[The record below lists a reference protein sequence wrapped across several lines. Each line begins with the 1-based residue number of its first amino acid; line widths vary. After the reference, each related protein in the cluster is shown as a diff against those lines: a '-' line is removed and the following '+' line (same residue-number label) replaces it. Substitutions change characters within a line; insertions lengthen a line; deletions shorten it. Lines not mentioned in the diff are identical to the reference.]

1 MRNLLVGNG
10 INIQYDNVSYTNQ
23 NIVLRILTA
32 LDESDYPYDFI
43 VNEPLLLKYYL
54 GRLFLFAREM
64 LDGVIDDSIT
74 CTAERKALGDFKERY
89 KTRKK
94 SLRIT
99 DIGFEDYYL
108 VHDLVCHKFKI
119 INPEQYTIRE
129 SMRMSY
135 LFSIY
140 NHGKLNLLH
149 EKYSDSFKTF
159 LSNFDNIFS
168 TNYDNNIEAG
178 VGKHVYHIHG
188 QFDRLSEVYNPS
200 SFRNQLHDN
209 PLEGIPNDPTYDYLH
224 STALSTYC
232 GDYKQYQIKQASLAN
247 EAVNKMTNA
256 YLSNELVSKD
266 VDSWEN
272 ENNKLIVNFADAIK
286 IKVTNPNLRFQEDY
300 SIEEFRSITGTLSIL
315 GLSPYNDY
323 HLFEIIDNAKINE
336 CIYYFF
342 DSSECN
348 IIEKLLLKLKAEKKL
363 EFKSVKEFWGICNEK
378 NKVYQIF

>member
-1 MRNLLVGNG
+1 MKNLLVGNG
-10 INIQYDNVSYTNQ
+10 INIQYDNVSYTTQ
-23 NIVLRILTA
+23 NIVLRILTD

-43 VNEPLLLKYYL
+43 INEPLLLKYYL
-54 GRLFLFAREM
+54 GKLFLFSREM
-64 LDGVIDDSIT
+64 LDGMLDDSII

-94 SLRIT
+94 TLRIT

-108 VHDLVCHKFKI
+108 VHDLVCHKFGI
-119 INPEQYTIRE
+119 TNPEQYTIRE
-129 SMRMSY
+129 TMRMAY

-140 NHGKLNLLH
+140 NRGKLNLLH
-149 EKYSDSFKTF
+149 KKYSDSFKIF

-188 QFDRLSEVYNPS
+188 QFDRLSEVYNS
-200 SFRNQLHDN
+200 LSFRNQLHDN
-209 PLEGIPNDPTYDYLH
+209 PLEGIPNDPKYDYLH

-232 GDYKQYQIKQASLAN
+232 GDYKQYQIKQYSLAN
-247 EAVNKMTNA
+247 EAVNKMANA
-256 YLSNELVSKD
+256 YLSNELVRKD
-266 VDSWEN
+266 VDSWKN
-272 ENNKLIVNFADAIK
+272 EDNKLIVNLADAIK
-286 IKVTNPNLRFQEDY
+286 IKVANSNLRFQEDY
-300 SIEEFRSITGTLSIL
+300 SIEEFRNITGTLSIL

-342 DSSECN
+342 HSSECN
-348 IIEKLLLKLKAEKKL
+348 TIEKLFLKLKAERKL
-363 EFKSVKEFWGICNEK
+363 KFKSVIEFWRNM
-378 NKVYQIF
+378 